1 MHRNPPFRKEF
12 FRNRQGK
19 QTGLAE
25 FCRPVCFTMPI
36 DGKILSKRVEPVYN
50 KLTLEYTSHIGYN
63 RTESL
68 LWPFFMPSTTER
80 KECCYG

>member
-50 KLTLEYTSHIGYN
+50 KLTLEYTSHIGLQQN
-63 RTESL
+63 GKSVVAFFHALHHRTET
-68 LWPFFMPSTTER
+68 M
-80 KECCYG
+80 